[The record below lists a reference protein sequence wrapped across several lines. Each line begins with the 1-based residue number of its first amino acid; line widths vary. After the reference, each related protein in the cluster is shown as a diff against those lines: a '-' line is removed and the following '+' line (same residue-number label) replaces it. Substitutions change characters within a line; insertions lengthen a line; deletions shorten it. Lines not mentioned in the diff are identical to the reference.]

1 MVLRGSFATAGALAL
16 ASQPGLLT
24 PARARQSDS
33 ATEVTFWHGFTGA
46 RGETLQALVDRY
58 NALGTGVTVNALPF
72 GSYEEVAEN
81 LVRALQDGSAPDLVA
96 MSEAL
101 WFRFYLA
108 GAIQPLDDLISQTGF
123 DLDDLIPAFRV
134 EGQRAG
140 STWWL
145 PFSRSTPLVYYNQNM
160 LADAGLDVFPGS
172 WAEFAEIAPSL
183 NDEDQQIVALAQST
197 IANLVAW
204 AFQGVCWSFGGAYS
218 DAQLNILIDEPGA
231 IAAGNFYRR
240 SIDEGWGYASPQGNQ
255 DLGNGFAAATIA
267 STGVLNDTATLAK
280 ATGFT
285 LGTAPLPAAEPGGPV
300 ACPTGGSGL
309 FVVAGRPAEQ
319 QAAAFDFLAWCL
331 EPDNTAAWA
340 QDTGYMPVR
349 TSAIEGE
356 AMQAFFAENPN
367 FRTVVDQLPVARPSD
382 TARTWVPGGDAMIAD
397 AITRIIIE
405 STDSESAFTTVAA
418 ELLEASQPV
427 REQIIAL
434 EGDLGTPAATPV
446 VGRVTR

>member
-1 MVLRGSFATAGALAL
+1 MAGR
-16 ASQPGLLT
+16 PGILT
-24 PARARQSDS
+24 SARARQSDS
-33 ATEVTFWHGFTGA
+33 STAVTFWHGFTGA
-46 RGETLQALVDRY
+46 RGETLQALVDQY
-58 NALGTGVTVNALPF
+58 NALDTGVRIDALPF

-81 LVRALQDGSAPDLVA
+81 LVRALQDGSTPDLVA

-123 DLDDLIPAFRV
+123 DLDDLIPAFRA

-145 PFSRSTPLVYYNQNM
+145 PFSRSTPLVYYNQDM
-160 LADAGLDVFPGS
+160 LTGAGLDAFPGS
-172 WAEFAEIAPSL
+172 WSEFADIAPSL
-183 NDEDQQIVALAQST
+183 NDEGRQVVALAQST

-204 AFQGVCWSFGGAYS
+204 AFQGVCWAFGGAYS
-218 DAQLNILIDEPGA
+218 DQQLNMLIDDAGA
-231 IAAGNFYRR
+231 VAAGDFYRR

-267 STGVLNDTATLAK
+267 STGVLNDTTALA
-280 ATGFT
+280 AQTGFT
-285 LGTAPLPAAEPGGPV
+285 LGTAPLPPAEPGGPV
-300 ACPTGGSGL
+300 GCPTGGSGL

-331 EPDNTAAWA
+331 EPDNTASWA
-340 QDTGYMPVR
+340 QNTGYMPVR

-356 AMQAFFAENPN
+356 AMQAFFAANPN
-367 FRTVVDQLPVARPSD
+367 FRTAVDQLPVARPSD
-382 TARTWVPGGDAMIAD
+382 TARTWVPGGDALISD
-397 AITRIIIE
+397 AITRILVE
-405 STDSESAFTTVAA
+405 GTTASDAFTAVAESLDTEA
-418 ELLEASQPV
+418 EPV

-434 EGDLGTPAATPV
+434 EGGLGTPVATPV
-446 VGRVTR
+446 TSL